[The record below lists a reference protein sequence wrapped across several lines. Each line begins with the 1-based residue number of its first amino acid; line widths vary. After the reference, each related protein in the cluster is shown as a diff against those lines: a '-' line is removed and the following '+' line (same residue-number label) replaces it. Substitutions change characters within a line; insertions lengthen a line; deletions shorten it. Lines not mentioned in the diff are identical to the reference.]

1 MACGVYTQFSSIK
14 KEKPNMTYKGSKWS
28 KWDLHVHT
36 PISIHQ
42 NYGGDS
48 EVNWQKFIKQ
58 IENLTTPYSVIG
70 VNDYFTIEGYKKLIQ
85 YQNSGKLQGITLFP
99 VIELRVRTFGSI
111 SGNDPW
117 QRVNLHV
124 IFDNKDI
131 EKIETQFLSLL
142 KFEYSNTFQRTG
154 LTRENIIKFGNCIIE
169 KKPKDKRKGESP
181 LKVGFSNLN
190 FAYRDICQIL
200 EDSGLEYIIALGK
213 AEWDSLRWDGSV
225 AEKKDIINRSDL
237 IFTASKDVEA
247 YKNSVEKLKEQEIII
262 PLLDCSDAH
271 TYSDKV
277 DSSSR
282 PIKDRLGN
290 CNTWIKAD
298 KTFEGLKQVLFEPKN
313 RLFIGEQSPI
323 LPPRQIETLKIK
335 FPDDALIGRKGD
347 KLDKA
352 SLFCLRGNQEINFS
366 PYFTCLIGGR
376 GSGKSTVLNLIA
388 EKLGEKNNFFE
399 VNNLYSKEGGYYKK
413 IKELITYIEVE
424 GTSEIEYIS
433 QNQVEAFAED
443 KEELTTAIYDR
454 IVQNPKDSTGLVF
467 REVEDNIRRN
477 IERVNAQIKDVQNI
491 HEKQNQLDETK
502 TYLANDELIVKS
514 SQNPVYSQITKKINS
529 TGEKIENINSSKNDF
544 EELTQAVKSLIEKHE
559 NNDTP
564 TNIIDVEIQKIV
576 VQLKLALQN
585 KYDEKQINDELQN
598 LTTEQIGFSSQLE
611 EYLKNQGLSQENIN
625 DYERA
630 AKAIPKYKSAIENLE
645 LETSEIKKQLVS
657 FESQKSN
664 YFSDKEKLE
673 LLIKENLI
681 PLNKELKSTN
691 PNVKDI
697 SFNYEFDTSKCNSE
711 IFEDFWNYF
720 ENKRPKEFG
729 LNSQIDAVERH
740 LFTVAPVEALELSKS
755 DFISKYSSD
764 SNVQAVQYIF
774 KLFELDAYYKIYQLL
789 ILRNLID
796 SFQFKWITGFYD
808 CKELRSCSFGQRCT
822 AVIVALLSF
831 GNKPLIIDEPEAH
844 LDSKLIAEY
853 LVDLVKQRKEER
865 QIIFA
870 THNANFVVNGDAELV
885 LHLEVNEQNET
896 VITPISIEDMAHRKK
911 LLLLEGGEEAF
922 KKRDKRLIKK

>member
-1 MACGVYTQFSSIK
+1 
-14 KEKPNMTYKGSKWS
+14 MTYKGSKWT

-48 EVNWQKFIKQ
+48 EENWQKFIEQ

-85 YQNSGKLQGITLFP
+85 YQNKGKLKGIILFP
-99 VIELRVRTFGSI
+99 VIELRVRTFGNI
-111 SGNDPW
+111 SGNDAW

-124 IFDNKDI
+124 IFDNDDI
-131 EKIETQFLSLL
+131 NKIETQFLNQL
-142 KFEYSNTFQRTG
+142 KFEYSTTFKRTG
-154 LTRENIIKFGNCIIE
+154 LTRDNIIEFGNCIIAE
-169 KKPKDKRKGESP
+169 IPEEKRKSESP

-190 FAYRDICQIL
+190 FAYRDICEIL
-200 EDSGLEYIIALGK
+200 ENSGLNYIIALGK
-213 AEWDSLRWDGSV
+213 AEWDALRWDASV

-237 IFTASKDVEA
+237 MFTASKNVEA
-247 YKNSVEKLKEQEIII
+247 YNKSVNKLEEQEIII

-277 DSSSR
+277 DSNSK

-298 KTFEGLKQVLFEPKN
+298 KTFEGLKQVLFEPKH
-313 RLFIGEQSPI
+313 RLFIGEQAPI
-323 LPPRQIETLKIK
+323 LPPRQVETLKMN
-335 FPDDALIGRKGD
+335 FPDDTMIGRKDD
-347 KLDKA
+347 KLNKA
-352 SLFCLRGNQEINFS
+352 SSFCLRGEKEITFS

-388 EKLGEKNNFFE
+388 EKLGERNNFFE

-413 IKELITYIEVE
+413 IKELITYIEAE

-454 IVQNPKDSTGLVF
+454 IVQNPKDSTGLNF
-467 REVEDNIRRN
+467 KDVEDKIKRN
-477 IERVNAQIKDVQNI
+477 IDRVNAQIRDVQNI
-491 HEKQNQLDETK
+491 HEKRNQLDETK
-502 TYLANDELIVKS
+502 NYLGNDELIVKS
-514 SQNPVYSQITKKINS
+514 SQNPIYSGITEKINS
-529 TGEKIENINSSKNDF
+529 AGEKIENINTSKNSY
-544 EELTQAVKSLIEKHE
+544 EELTQSVKGLIEKYKIDE
-559 NNDTP
+559 TP
-564 TNIIDVEIQKIV
+564 VNIIDVEIQKIV
-576 VQLKLALQN
+576 NQLQLALKN
-585 KYDEKQINDELQN
+585 KYDEKQITDELQT
-598 LTTEQIGFSSQLE
+598 LKKEQVGLSSQLE

-630 AKAIPKYKSAIENLE
+630 AKAIPQYKSTIENLGAE
-645 LETSEIKKQLVS
+645 ITEIKKQLET
-657 FESQKSN
+657 FEAERAN

-681 PLNKELKSTN
+681 PLNDELKSTN

-697 SFNYEFDTSKCNSE
+697 SFNYEFDISKCKST
-711 IFEDFWNYF
+711 IFDDFWNYF

-729 LNSQIDAVERH
+729 LNSQVDAVERH
-740 LFTVAPVEALELSKS
+740 LFTVDPVDVLNLSKS

-774 KLFELDAYYKIYQLL
+774 KLFEVDAYYEIYQLI

-808 CKELRSCSFGQRCT
+808 SKELRSCSFGQRCT

-870 THNANFVVNGDAELV
+870 THNANFVVNGDAELI
-885 LHLEVNEQNET
+885 LHLEVNEQNKT
-896 VITPISIEDMAHRKK
+896 VITPISIEDMKHRKK

-922 KKRDKRLIKK
+922 KKRDKRLMKK